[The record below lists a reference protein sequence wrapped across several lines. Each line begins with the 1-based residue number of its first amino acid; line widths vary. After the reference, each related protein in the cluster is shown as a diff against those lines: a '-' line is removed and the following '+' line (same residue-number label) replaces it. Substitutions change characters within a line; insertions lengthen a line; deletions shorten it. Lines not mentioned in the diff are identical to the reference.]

1 MNNLGLLLIRIGVG
15 LVVVYH
21 GYPKLMGGEAVWAD
35 LGSIMSTLG
44 ITFFPVA
51 WGFAFAAIQFI
62 GGLLF
67 LFGVF
72 FRGATFF
79 LFLNMLIVT
88 LVTFLQNGLPSTAYP
103 FMLTMIFLGMLLLNE
118 GRYAVSRFIR

>member
-21 GYPKLMGGEAVWAD
+21 GYPKLIGGEATWAE
-35 LGSIMSTLG
+35 LGSIMNTLG
-44 ITFFPVA
+44 ITFYPIA
-51 WGFAFAAIQFI
+51 WGLAFAAIQSI

-67 LFGVF
+67 LLGVF

-88 LVTFLQNGLPSTAYP
+88 LVTFLQNRLIGIEYP
-103 FMLTMIFLGMLLLNE
+103 FMLMMIFLSMLLLRE
-118 GRYAVSRFIR
+118 GRYALSRFIR